1 MSLNKSK
8 YNYYNKSLQPLAN
21 QLRKNFTKS
30 EACLWKYVLKA
41 RQMNG
46 YQFRRQ
52 RPVLNYIVDFM
63 SPELKLIIELD
74 GITHDTTEVQAFD
87 KIKTNDLERAGFMVL
102 RFQDRDV
109 LNHIDRVRFVIEK
122 AIFDIQQ
129 KSV

>member
-41 RQMNG
+41 RKMNG

-63 SPELKLIIELD
+63 CPELNLIIELD

-87 KIKTNDLERAGFMVL
+87 KIKTNDLERAGFTVL

>member
-63 SPELKLIIELD
+63 CPELKLIIELD

-87 KIKTNDLERAGFMVL
+87 KIKTNDLERAGFTVL